1 MLPYVLPLRF
11 IFLIPPLLFLLIF
24 YFYPLLHVLLLSYSI
39 NFKESDLGLNQFLSS
54 SIYFRV
60 AWFTFWQ
67 AALSTLLTFLLAL
80 PGAYIY
86 ARYQFRGKRLLRA
99 ISSVPFV
106 LPTMVTAAAFRALLG
121 ANGLLNSWL
130 METFHLQHPPIQ
142 LEQTIAF
149 FLLAHVFY
157 NYTLVLRIVGEYWS
171 RIDARTGE
179 AAALLGASPCRI
191 FFRITLPLLTPAII
205 SSALLVFIFCFTSFG
220 IVLLL
225 GGPGQATIEVEIY
238 RQAVNLFNLPVAA
251 SLSLLQILMNFTLM
265 WLYVRIGMKSPL
277 SFFADT
283 LPLRTKTAQRTG
295 EKLFLAA
302 NLTIMLALLATPL
315 MALVASSFSTQQGF
329 SFHYYMNLFSYQSN
343 SVFSLPASQ
352 AIFNSLLFAL
362 AATIMALLLGTSAA
376 TALAAPKLPFRSLLE
391 TLILLPL
398 ATSAVTMGFAF
409 IVSLN
414 RPPLDLRDSLAI
426 VPLAHTLVAFPFV
439 VRCLLPALR
448 SIPRALRESA
458 AMLGASPRRIWYHVD
473 LPLTASAI
481 AVSAVFAFSV
491 SMGEFGATSFIAR
504 PFTPTMPVAIFRFLS
519 QPGDLNYGQAM
530 AMSSILMLVTIT
542 GFFALERLSPG
553 KD

>member
-1 MLPYVLPLRF
+1 MPPPALPLRY
-11 IFLIPPLLFLLIF
+11 IFLIPPLLFLLVF
-24 YFYPLLHVLLLSYSI
+24 YFFPLLQILLLSYTLR
-39 NFKESDLGLNQFLSS
+39 FREATFGLDQLLGS
-54 SIYFRV
+54 SIYIRV

-86 ARYQFRGKRLLRA
+86 ARYEFTGKRLLRA

-121 ANGLLNSWL
+121 ANGLLNNWL
-130 METFHLQHPPIQ
+130 MEIFSLQHPPIQ
-142 LEQTIAF
+142 LEQTIIF

-179 AAALLGASPCRI
+179 AAALLGASPWSV

-238 RQAVNLFNLPVAA
+238 RQAVNLFNLPMAA
-251 SLSLLQILMNFTLM
+251 SLSLLQIFMNFLLM

-283 LPLRTKTAQRTG
+283 LPLRTKTAQRPG

-302 NLTIMLALLATPL
+302 NLTIMLVLLATPL
-315 MALVASSFSTQQGF
+315 LALVASSFSTQQGF
-329 SFHYYMNLFSYQSN
+329 SLHYYLALFTHQSS

-352 AIFNSLLFAL
+352 AICNSLLFAL
-362 AATIMALLLGTSAA
+362 ATTIIALLLGTSAA
-376 TALAAPKLPFRSLLE
+376 AALDAPQLPCRSLLE

-414 RPPLDLRDSLAI
+414 RPPLDLRDSIAI

-458 AMLGASPRRIWYHVD
+458 AMLGASPRRIWYRVD

-481 AVSAVFAFSV
+481 AVGAVFAFSV

-504 PFTPTMPVAIFRFLS
+504 PYTPTMPVAIFRFLS

-530 AMSSILMLVTIT
+530 AMSTILMLATLI
-542 GFFALERLSPG
+542 GFIALERLSPA

>member
-1 MLPYVLPLRF
+1 MHRYALPLRSL
-11 IFLIPPLLFLLIF
+11 FLIPPLLFLLAF
-24 YFYPLLHVLLLSYSI
+24 YLYPLLQVLFLSYTMQI
-39 NFKESDLGLNQFLSS
+39 RELSS
-54 SIYFRV
+54 GLDRLFESSMYLRV

-67 AALSTLLTFLLAL
+67 AALSTLLTLLLAL
-80 PGAYIY
+80 PGAFIY
-86 ARYQFRGKRLLRA
+86 ARYEFRGKRLLRA
-99 ISSVPFV
+99 VSSVPFV

-121 ANGLLNSWL
+121 SNGLINHWL
-130 METFHLQHPPIQ
+130 MELFRVQAPPIQ
-142 LEQTIAF
+142 LEQTVAF

-179 AAALLGASPCRI
+179 AAALLGANPYQV
-191 FFRITLPLLTPAII
+191 FFRITLPLLTPAVI

-238 RQAVNLFNLPVAA
+238 RQAVNLFNLPMAA
-251 SLSLLQILMNFTLM
+251 SLSLLQILINFMLM
-265 WLYVRIGMKSPL
+265 WFYVRIGRKSPL

-283 LPLRTKTAQRTG
+283 LPLRTKKAQKPG

-302 NLTIMLALLATPL
+302 NLAAMLLLLITPLIALVVASFSAQGGFSIHYYLALFTHQ
-315 MALVASSFSTQQGF
+315 SS
-329 SFHYYMNLFSYQSN
+329 

-362 AATIMALLLGTSAA
+362 ATTILALLIGISAT
-376 TALAAPKLPFRSLLE
+376 TALAAPTLPCRSLLE

-414 RPPLDLRDSLAI
+414 RPPLDLRDSIAI

-448 SIPRALRESA
+448 SIPHALRESA
-458 AMLGASPRRIWYHVD
+458 AMLGASPGRIWYRVD
-473 LPLTASAI
+473 LPLTARAI

-504 PFTPTMPVAIFRFLS
+504 PYTPTMPVAIFRYLS

-542 GFFALERLSPG
+542 AFIALERLSPA